1 MSFALKVCYA
11 TGAFCILSAMH
22 TLFLLYEHAS
32 GYALFSTKQFEDV
45 GKFLPQVE
53 GSILDFGKFSTLV
66 QLYAYE
72 KFTDAAEAL
81 NNCNAISEG
90 LMHKDLLNFLA
101 NSLPGGSESREKLGV
116 GDPRLGQ
123 AICEQFPNVKC
134 LQTDAVPEILR
145 GIRYHFTSY
154 LKKMSQ
160 QNEFIT
166 QLGLA
171 HSFSRGKVQ
180 FNVNRVD
187 NMIIQ
192 AVGLIDQLEKDCNK
206 FVMRIREWYS
216 CHFPELIKIV
226 PDQYAYC
233 RCVKYI
239 EIVGDEEK
247 AVEILNASRS
257 SMGMEISAMDLMN
270 INHFCDCVINMLDY
284 RKQMQN
290 YLNDRMECCAPNLA
304 VVVGDQAGSLSNL
317 AKYPASTIQI
327 LGAEKALFRA
337 LKKKGNTPKYG
348 LLFHSPFIS
357 RASSK
362 NKGKISR
369 FLANKCAIASRLDYF
384 SDIPVNTFGNYLKSQ
399 IEERLKLFDS
409 GEIPRKNIEV
419 MHEAVSEAKLQEQ
432 DSISMEND
440 FLEDAN
446 FEKIDVSVG
455 YLCYKFFNG
464 LIPTRERTFYCED
477 ASISKPFMENTVS
490 VKMLLCVSI
499 GLPLMLCLLHELV
512 AFSKLENADR
522 LQWRMISSEGLR
534 KVCINFTRIV
544 VKYLFG
550 FLLTIVLML
559 VGKSWFGVLRPHF
572 LAVCKPGIDWHR
584 CEGVALSLQN
594 CTQTD
599 MHALLSARHS
609 FPSGHASAAIYS
621 VTFLLFYLLSLRTRK
636 SVNLNNFD
644 RISLSLYALW
654 CVFVCVSRVT
664 DCWHHVT
671 DVVGGS
677 AMGFAVAWLI
687 FNRYEISTFAN

>member
-11 TGAFCILSAMH
+11 TGAFCFFLNVCIYNAFYINYLGILSAMH

-239 EIVGDEEK
+239 GDRNNLTEEMLHDLTEIVGDEEK

-304 VVVGDQAGSLSNL
+304 VVVGDQIGARLISQAGSLSNL

-419 MHEAVSEAKLQEQ
+419 MHEAVSEAKLQEHTALKHLKKQLKAEKKAKAAIIASCEESFNNGTQ

-446 FEKIDVSVG
+446 FEKIDVSG
-455 YLCYKFFNG
+455 NNSAGETKKKKKKSRNSMESMEIDEMKNG
-464 LIPTRERTFYCED
+464 IPFHTED
-477 ASISKPFMENTVS
+477 DAITV
-490 VKMLLCVSI
+490 
-499 GLPLMLCLLHELV
+499 
-512 AFSKLENADR
+512 
-522 LQWRMISSEGLR
+522 
-534 KVCINFTRIV
+534 
-544 VKYLFG
+544 
-550 FLLTIVLML
+550 
-559 VGKSWFGVLRPHF
+559 KS
-572 LAVCKPGIDWHR
+572 
-584 CEGVALSLQN
+584 
-594 CTQTD
+594 T
-599 MHALLSARHS
+599 
-609 FPSGHASAAIYS
+609 
-621 VTFLLFYLLSLRTRK
+621 
-636 SVNLNNFD
+636 
-644 RISLSLYALW
+644 
-654 CVFVCVSRVT
+654 
-664 DCWHHVT
+664 
-671 DVVGGS
+671 
-677 AMGFAVAWLI
+677 
-687 FNRYEISTFAN
+687 

>member
-1 MSFALKVCYA
+1 MFCALCKVCYA
-11 TGAFCILSAMH
+11 TGAFCFFLNVCICNAFYINCLGILSAMDIP
-22 TLFLLYEHAS
+22 LFVLYEHAS
-32 GYALFSTKQFEDV
+32 GYALFSTKQFEDL

-53 GSILDFGKFSTLV
+53 GSILDFGKFSTIV
-66 QLYAYE
+66 QLYAYV
-72 KFTDAAEAL
+72 KFIDAAEAL

-90 LMHKDLLNFLA
+90 VMHKDLLNFLE
-101 NSLPGGSESREKLGV
+101 NNLPGGSELNVKLGV
-116 GDPRLGQ
+116 GDPKLGQ

-154 LKKMSQ
+154 FKKMSQ
-160 QNEFIT
+160 QKEFIT

-239 EIVGDEEK
+239 GNRNNVTREMLYDLTEIVGDEEK
-247 AVEILNASRS
+247 AVEIVNASRS

-284 RKQMQN
+284 RKQMQS
-290 YLNDRMECCAPNLA
+290 YLNERMECCAPNLA
-304 VVVGDQAGSLSNL
+304 IVVGDQIGARLISQAGSLSNL

-409 GEIPRKNIEV
+409 GEIPRKNIDV
-419 MHEAVSEAKLQEQ
+419 MHEAVSEAKLQEHTALKHLKKQLKAEKKAKAAIIANCEESFNNEIQ
-432 DSISMEND
+432 DSNIMEND

-446 FEKIDVSVG
+446 FEQINVSANNSAGESKKKKKKSKRKPDESMEIDEI
-455 YLCYKFFNG
+455 KNG
-464 LIPTRERTFYCED
+464 IPFHTED
-477 ASISKPFMENTVS
+477 DAVTLTKH
-490 VKMLLCVSI
+490 VK
-499 GLPLMLCLLHELV
+499 
-512 AFSKLENADR
+512 KT
-522 LQWRMISSEGLR
+522 
-534 KVCINFTRIV
+534 KV
-544 VKYLFG
+544 
-550 FLLTIVLML
+550 
-559 VGKSWFGVLRPHF
+559 
-572 LAVCKPGIDWHR
+572 
-584 CEGVALSLQN
+584 Q
-594 CTQTD
+594 
-599 MHALLSARHS
+599 
-609 FPSGHASAAIYS
+609 
-621 VTFLLFYLLSLRTRK
+621 
-636 SVNLNNFD
+636 
-644 RISLSLYALW
+644 
-654 CVFVCVSRVT
+654 
-664 DCWHHVT
+664 
-671 DVVGGS
+671 
-677 AMGFAVAWLI
+677 
-687 FNRYEISTFAN
+687 